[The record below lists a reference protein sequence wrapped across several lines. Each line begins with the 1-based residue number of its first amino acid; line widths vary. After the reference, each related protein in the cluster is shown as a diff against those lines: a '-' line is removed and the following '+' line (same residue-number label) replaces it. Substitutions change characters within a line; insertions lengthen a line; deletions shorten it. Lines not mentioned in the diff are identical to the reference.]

1 MTRNLLVLL
10 LTLFQDNYVRIGTLA
25 GALVG
30 FWSAEIVH
38 GEAVTNTLI
47 YGFIGWGIGAYLGN
61 YKEEKTQFKQKKKFR
76 VFQGGR

>member
-10 LTLFQDNYVRIGTLA
+10 LTLFQDNYVRIGTLS

-30 FWSAEIVH
+30 FWSPDIVH
-38 GEAVTNTLI
+38 GEAGTNTFI

-61 YKEEKTQFKQKKKFR
+61 YKAEKTQFKQKNKFR
-76 VFQGGR
+76 VVQGER

>member
-10 LTLFQDNYVRIGTLA
+10 LTLFQDNYVRIGTLT
-25 GALVG
+25 GAFVG
-30 FWSAEIVH
+30 FWSPEIVH
-38 GEAVTNTLI
+38 GEAVTNTFI

-61 YKEEKTQFKQKKKFR
+61 YKAEKTQFKHKNKFR